1 MADRNIHLPGKRLEK
16 LKPGQQ
22 SVIRL
27 TPEAY
32 NALVEI
38 TNESNLSMGK
48 VASEIII
55 QGKDLIVYDREKE
68 V

>member
-1 MADRNIHLPGKRLEK
+1 MADMIHLPGKRLEK

-48 VASEIII
+48 VASEIIL

-68 V
+68 G